1 MGQNRGLVLFTKI
14 DPCIFKSPSTI
25 TVLCHS
31 VLELIIERLQEA
43 RIPTQQNASLVQY
56 YPFRNVSHSRPSPS
70 LHSHEGPF
78 LVNGQMPV
86 SAEPGWGVKEQ
97 GQSGGES
104 CPPPASPA
112 WPGGNIG
119 QLFPD
124 LLFHKKP
131 ETQIWSEISQ
141 FLNLGNE
148 FKKKKKKPLCQTF
161 LLSIPWIQPWV
172 PRLWLLPWSDS
183 IAKLKVE
190 IGLYSSVFIINAF
203 QKLASACGQHMYL
216 GAVSDPPFV
225 SGYWNSWELWASAVG
240 NGSSWTLCSQA
251 RRQAELGQQE
261 GWDLDSSVSLTM
273 FSNLRVRLPD
283 STFTSFH
290 IGVAKEEKKGTKNT
304 SFAIS
309 LFLFP
314 SNLFSTKCLYPT
326 HESPFAF
333 SHLFIY
339 SFTQ

>member
-43 RIPTQQNASLVQY
+43 RIPTKQNASLVQY

-148 FKKKKKKPLCQTF
+148 FKKKKKTTMPDISFVHTLDPALGPQIMTPA
-161 LLSIPWIQPWV
+161 LV
-172 PRLWLLPWSDS
+172 RLYCK
-183 IAKLKVE
+183 I
-190 IGLYSSVFIINAF
+190 
-203 QKLASACGQHMYL
+203 
-216 GAVSDPPFV
+216 
-225 SGYWNSWELWASAVG
+225 
-240 NGSSWTLCSQA
+240 
-251 RRQAELGQQE
+251 E
-261 GWDLDSSVSLTM
+261 GWNWSVLIC
-273 FSNLRVRLPD
+273 V
-283 STFTSFH
+283 H
-290 IGVAKEEKKGTKNT
+290 
-304 SFAIS
+304 
-309 LFLFP
+309 
-314 SNLFSTKCLYPT
+314 
-326 HESPFAF
+326 H
-333 SHLFIY
+333 
-339 SFTQ
+339 